1 MKTGNGMKEGG
12 RGLPEAPRSHVCVGE
27 ALAVKETRC
36 HPEHRGSASGWE
48 GRAGCP
54 LNPQKG
60 FIRAEAA
67 SDFHAGQALPGQ
79 LFKRASREQQ

>member
-1 MKTGNGMKEGG
+1 MVKEGG
-12 RGLPEAPRSHVCVGE
+12 RSLPKAPRSHVCVGG
-27 ALAVKETRC
+27 ALAVKETRH
-36 HPEHRGSASGWE
+36 HPERRRSARGWE
-48 GRAGCP
+48 GRAGCS

-79 LFKRASREQQ
+79 LLKRASREQQ

>member
-1 MKTGNGMKEGG
+1 MVKEGG
-12 RGLPEAPRSHVCVGE
+12 RSLPQAPRSHVCVGGL
-27 ALAVKETRC
+27 LAVKETRH
-36 HPEHRGSASGWE
+36 HPERRGSATGWE
-48 GRAGCP
+48 GRAGCS

-79 LFKRASREQQ
+79 LLKRASREQQ

>member
-1 MKTGNGMKEGG
+1 MKEGG
-12 RGLPEAPRSHVCVGE
+12 RGLPEAPRSHVCQGE
-27 ALAVKETRC
+27 VLAVKETQR

-48 GRAGCP
+48 GRAGCS

-60 FIRAEAA
+60 FIRAEVA

-79 LFKRASREQQ
+79 LFKRGSREQQ